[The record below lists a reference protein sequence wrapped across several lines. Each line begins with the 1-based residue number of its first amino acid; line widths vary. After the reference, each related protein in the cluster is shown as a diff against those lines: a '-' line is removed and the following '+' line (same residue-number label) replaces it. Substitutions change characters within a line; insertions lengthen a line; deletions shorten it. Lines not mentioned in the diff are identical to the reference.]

1 MKELC
6 IFLHLGN
13 VLLWDEI
20 NNYIKRIKKIKF
32 CLYVNFCKDI
42 ISEDDIIL
50 YKSIIKEDLLDTKFF
65 NFDNKGSDIGPFFKF
80 LDYLRNNKINHDW
93 IIKIHSKSN
102 NEWRKR
108 MLEDIFPE
116 NFDNFYE
123 ELKNKN
129 KIMAGSYKY
138 PYDYINIKYDIK
150 NLKILNINILTDWEK
165 YEEEYPETK
174 VMNVIEKN
182 YYLKKNKNKNKY
194 VPLIDL
200 ELYNYLF
207 GNHEKDHNIING
219 LNKWKIIN
227 EIKSKNEILFYYPGT
242 FLLLK
247 YEVINELFKN
257 ISYDDIYNSLENNKL
272 NDKLIQSNTHS
283 WERILPII
291 FILYKLKIN

>member
-1 MKELC
+1 
-6 IFLHLGN
+6 
-13 VLLWDEI
+13 
-20 NNYIKRIKKIKF
+20 
-32 CLYVNFCKDI
+32 
-42 ISEDDIIL
+42 
-50 YKSIIKEDLLDTKFF
+50 
-65 NFDNKGSDIGPFFKF
+65 
-80 LDYLRNNKINHDW
+80 
-93 IIKIHSKSN
+93 
-102 NEWRKR
+102 
-108 MLEDIFPE
+108 
-116 NFDNFYE
+116 
-123 ELKNKN
+123 
-129 KIMAGSYKY
+129 MAGSYKY

-150 NLKILNINILTDWEK
+150 NLKMLNINILTDWKK

-207 GNHEKDHNIING
+207 IDYKKDHNIING

-227 EIKSKNEILFYYPGT
+227 EIKSRNEILFYYPGT
-242 FLLLK
+242 FLFLK
-247 YEVINELFKN
+247 YEVIYELFKN
-257 ISYDDIYNSLENNKL
+257 ISYNDIYKFLENDKL